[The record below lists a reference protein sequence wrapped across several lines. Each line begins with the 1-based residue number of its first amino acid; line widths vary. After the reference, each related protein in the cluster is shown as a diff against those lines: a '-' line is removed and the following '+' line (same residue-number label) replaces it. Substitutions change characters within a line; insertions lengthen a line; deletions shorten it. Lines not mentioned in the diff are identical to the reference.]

1 MAILPT
7 EPLYSKLLITSLKD
21 EYFEVQSSIAAIVS
35 LLSVENIL
43 YAPKGME
50 KQVIKKRK
58 KFINYE
64 SDHLTLLNIFN
75 FFKDVLKSKS
85 KKESVD
91 FAREHFLN
99 EKSLLKAMLI
109 QEQIQEYINQIRIK
123 RSQDVS
129 MTKTN
134 VQEETYDKHKQ
145 YQIIRCLMEGL
156 PLNVANRDKGNTY
169 KTI

>member
-21 EYFEVQSSIAAIVS
+21 EYLEVQPSISAIVA

-75 FFKDVLKSKS
+75 FFKDILKTKSKR
-85 KKESVD
+85 ESVE

-109 QEQIQEYINQIRIK
+109 
-123 RSQDVS
+123 
-129 MTKTN
+129 
-134 VQEETYDKHKQ
+134 
-145 YQIIRCLMEGL
+145 
-156 PLNVANRDKGNTY
+156 
-169 KTI
+169 